1 MKIEQ
6 NNLGTALDILSTILE
21 TGFIS
26 RTDHPREFMQYDQ
39 DPEVRTSLDFLAE
52 KFDLLICE
60 QDGTIYVSPG
70 INNRIFSLSN
80 TEIKRELGTGFGNN
94 AMMYT
99 AFFIMHII
107 ITEFYKEATQE
118 TYRAKLS
125 KLDLLDS
132 IDRKVKSLMTLENL
146 EKTSEQYH
154 FNFKQIADS
163 WNSLPQAERKDDS
176 EELRLKGTSSKYS
189 VVNQTVKFMK
199 KQGLVVEND
208 DAIYLT
214 GRCKAIITEAY
225 NRNEI
230 QVDISGF
237 IEGLSDSKDGD
248 NAPSA

>member
-6 NNLGTALDILSTILE
+6 NNLGTALDILSIILE
-21 TGFIS
+21 SGSIS

-39 DPEVRTSLDFLAE
+39 DSEVRDSLDFLAE
-52 KFDLLICE
+52 KLDLLICE

-80 TEIKRELGTGFGNN
+80 TEIKRELGAGFGNN
-94 AMMYT
+94 TMMYT

-125 KLDLLDS
+125 KMDLLDS
-132 IDRKVKSLMTLENL
+132 IDRKVKSLMALENL

-176 EELRLKGTSSKYS
+176 EQLRLKGTSSKYS
-189 VVNQTVKFMK
+189 VVNQIVKFMK

-230 QVDISGF
+230 QADISSF
-237 IEGLSDSKDGD
+237 IEGLSDSKDGED
-248 NAPSA
+248 AQAA

>member
-21 TGFIS
+21 SGSIS
-26 RTDHPREFMQYDQ
+26 RTDHPTEFMRYDQ
-39 DPEVRTSLDFLAE
+39 DAEVRDSLNFLAE
-52 KFDLLICE
+52 KLDLLICE
-60 QDGTIYVSPG
+60 QDGTIYISPG
-70 INNRIFSLSN
+70 VNNRIFSLSN
-80 TEIKRELGTGFGNN
+80 AEIKKELGTGFSNN

-132 IDRKVKSLMTLENL
+132 IDRKVKSMMGLESL
-146 EKTSEQYH
+146 EKTSEEYH
-154 FNFKQIADS
+154 FNFKLIADS
-163 WNSLPQAERKDDS
+163 WNSLPKAELKEDS
-176 EELRLKGTSSKYS
+176 EDLKLKGTSSKFT

-214 GRCKAIITEAY
+214 GRCKAIIAEAY

-230 QVDISGF
+230 QADISDF

-248 NAPSA
+248 DAPVT

>member
-6 NNLGTALDILSTILE
+6 NNLGTALDILSIILE
-21 TGFIS
+21 SGSIS

-39 DPEVRTSLDFLAE
+39 DSEVRDSLNFLAE
-52 KFDLLICE
+52 KLDLLICE
-60 QDGTIYVSPG
+60 HDGTIYMSPG

-80 TEIKRELGTGFGNN
+80 TEIKKELGTGFNN

-107 ITEFYKEATQE
+107 IMEFYKEATQE

-132 IDRKVKSLMTLENL
+132 IDRKVKSMVGLENL
-146 EKTSEQYH
+146 EKTSEEYH
-154 FNFKQIADS
+154 FNFKLIADS
-163 WNSLPQAERKDDS
+163 WNSLPKAELKDDS
-176 EELRLKGTSSKYS
+176 EDLRQKGTSSKFA
-189 VVNQTVKFMK
+189 VINQTVKFMK
-199 KQGLVVEND
+199 KQGLVVENE

-214 GRCKAIITEAY
+214 GRCKAIIAEAY

-230 QVDISGF
+230 QTDISDF
-237 IEGLSDSKDGD
+237 IDGLSDSKDGEH
-248 NAPSA
+248 APVT

>member
-60 QDGTIYVSPG
+60 QDGTIYISPG
-70 INNRIFSLSN
+70 IDNRIFSLSN

-99 AFFIMHII
+99 AFFIIHII
-107 ITEFYKEATQE
+107 ITEFYKEATHE

-125 KLDLLDS
+125 KIDLLDS
-132 IDRKVKSLMTLENL
+132 IDRKVKFMMALENL

-176 EELRLKGTSSKYS
+176 EELRQKGTSSKYS

-230 QVDISGF
+230 QADISGF
-237 IEGLSDSKDGD
+237 IDGLSDPKDGED
-248 NAPSA
+248 APVT

>member
-21 TGFIS
+21 TGSIS
-26 RTDHPREFMQYDQ
+26 RTEHPREFMQYDQ
-39 DPEVRTSLDFLAE
+39 DPEVRNSLDFLAE
-52 KFDLLICE
+52 KLDLLICE
-60 QDGTIYVSPG
+60 QDGTIYMSPG

-125 KLDLLDS
+125 KMDLLDS
-132 IDRKVKSLMTLENL
+132 IDRKVKSMMALENL
-146 EKTSEQYH
+146 ENTSEQYH
-154 FNFKQIADS
+154 FNFKQISDS
-163 WNSLPQAERKDDS
+163 WNSLPQAERKDTSD
-176 EELRLKGTSSKYS
+176 ELRQKGTSSKYS

-230 QVDISGF
+230 QANISDF

-248 NAPSA
+248 DAPVT